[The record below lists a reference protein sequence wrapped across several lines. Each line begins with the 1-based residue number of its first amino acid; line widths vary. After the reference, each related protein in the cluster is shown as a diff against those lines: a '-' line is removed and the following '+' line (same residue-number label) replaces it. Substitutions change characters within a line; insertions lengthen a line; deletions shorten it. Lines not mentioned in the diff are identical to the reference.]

1 MMLPTP
7 LRHLW
12 TYRDFIVHSI
22 RRDIHAR
29 YLGTVLGAAW
39 VILQPLT
46 MIAIYTI
53 VFSQVMAARLPG
65 TTGAFSYSVYLC
77 AGLLPWMWFTETVQR
92 CTSTFRENAN
102 LVKKAAFPR
111 LALIAV
117 PVGIAAF
124 NFVLILALFLA
135 FLAIADNWP
144 GTRLAW
150 LVIPLAIQFLMSVGL
165 GLLLATLQVFFRD
178 TAHALG
184 LALQLGFWLTPI
196 VYARSVLPQWAQDI
210 QLWNPMAGLAG
221 SYQAIVAGLDPPGPA
236 SWVAPLAATVLA
248 LMLGGFAYRRHH
260 AEFADE
266 L

>member
-1 MMLPTP
+1 MILPTP
-7 LRHLW
+7 LRHLR

-22 RRDIHAR
+22 RRDVHAR
-29 YLGTVLGAAW
+29 YLGTVLGGAW

-65 TTGAFSYSVYLC
+65 ASGAFSYSVYLC

-92 CTSTFRENAN
+92 CASAFRDNAN

-117 PVGIAAF
+117 QVGIAAF
-124 NFVLILALFLA
+124 NFALILSLFLA
-135 FLAIADNWP
+135 FLAIAGNWP
-144 GTRLAW
+144 GMRLAW
-150 LVIPLAIQFLMSVGL
+150 LVVPFAIQFLFSVGL

-196 VYARSVLPQWAQDI
+196 VYTRALLPQWAQDV
-210 QLWNPMAGLAG
+210 QLLNPMAGLAG
-221 SYQAIVAGLDPPGPA
+221 AYQAIVAGLDPPGPA
-236 SWVAPLAATVLA
+236 FWVAPLLAAAVSLA
-248 LMLGGFAYRRHH
+248 LGALAYRRHH
-260 AEFADE
+260 QDFADE